1 MVLAFAPIAGHHIIT
16 WVIIGLIAGL
26 LAAKIVDG
34 GGMGFLRDT
43 LIGLAGAVI
52 GGLLLHAVRGGT
64 HASPSI
70 LAEIVVAFIGAVILL
85 VIAKAMSRGG
95 SRRHVRS
102 RRRF

>member
-16 WVIIGLIAGL
+16 WVVIGLIAGL
-26 LAAKIVDG
+26 LAAKIVNG

-70 LAEIVVAFIGAVILL
+70 LVEIVVAFIGAVILL

>member
-1 MVLAFAPIAGHHIIT
+1 MVLACAPIAGHHIIT
-16 WVIIGLIAGL
+16 WVVIGLIAGL

-70 LAEIVVAFIGAVILL
+70 LVEIVVAFIGAVILL